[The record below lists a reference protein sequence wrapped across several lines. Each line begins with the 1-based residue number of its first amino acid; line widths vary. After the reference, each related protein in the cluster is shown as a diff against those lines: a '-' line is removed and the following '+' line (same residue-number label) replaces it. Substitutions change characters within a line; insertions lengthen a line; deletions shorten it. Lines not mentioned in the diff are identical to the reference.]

1 MQGDKNEYIHFCFNR
16 HLYGYVM
23 VHALPFLDGGRA
35 VKVGDKL
42 CLEPTIP
49 TSAFVTAR
57 TGPHPCQVVS
67 INERHH
73 HFTAEFDFPE
83 GSFRET
89 YKEE

>member
-1 MQGDKNEYIHFCFNR
+1 
-16 HLYGYVM
+16 M
-23 VHALPFLDGGRA
+23 VHALPFLAGGRA

-42 CLEPTIP
+42 RLEPTIP

-57 TGPHPCQVVS
+57 TGPHPCRVVS
-67 INERHH
+67 INERRH
-73 HFTAEFDFPE
+73 HFTVEFDFPE

>member
-1 MQGDKNEYIHFCFNR
+1 MQGGKNEYIHFCSNR
-16 HLYGYVM
+16 RFYGYVM
-23 VHALPFLDGGRA
+23 VHALSGLDGGRA

-42 CLEPTIP
+42 RLEPTIP

-57 TGPHPCQVVS
+57 TGPHPCWVVF
-67 INERHH
+67 INKRHH
-73 HFTAEFDFPE
+73 HFTVEFDFPE

>member
-1 MQGDKNEYIHFCFNR
+1 MNI
-16 HLYGYVM
+16 
-23 VHALPFLDGGRA
+23 
-35 VKVGDKL
+35 GDKL

-49 TSAFVTAR
+49 TSALVTAR
-57 TGPHPCQVVS
+57 TGPQPCRVVS

-73 HFTAEFDFPE
+73 HFTVEFDFPG

>member
-1 MQGDKNEYIHFCFNR
+1 MEVRSEYHHYNYWHR
-16 HLYGYVM
+16 HGGRM
-23 VHALPFLDGGRA
+23 VHALPFLAGGRA
-35 VKVGDKL
+35 VKVGDKP

-57 TGPHPCQVVS
+57 TGPQPCRVVS

-73 HFTAEFDFPE
+73 HFTVEFDFPE